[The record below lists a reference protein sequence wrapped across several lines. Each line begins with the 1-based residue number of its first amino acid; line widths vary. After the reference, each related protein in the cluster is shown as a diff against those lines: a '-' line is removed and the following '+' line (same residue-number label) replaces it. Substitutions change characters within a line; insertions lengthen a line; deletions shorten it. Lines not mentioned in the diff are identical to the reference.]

1 MHSTKRKREV
11 ATRTQIA
18 EYDHI
23 ETTQIGNRK
32 EVQNIIDKDIMNL
45 VIYSS
50 SRRHSLLELARTRIT
65 SSEEGEGQSYSYKK
79 IQTLQCLDA

>member
-1 MHSTKRKREV
+1 MHSTKRKREI

-23 ETTQIGNRK
+23 EKTQIGNGK
-32 EVQNIIDKDIMNL
+32 EVQNIIDKDTMNL

-50 SRRHSLLELARTRIT
+50 SRRQSLLEFARTRIT
-65 SSEEGEGQSYSYKK
+65 SSEEGEGQSYN
-79 IQTLQCLDA
+79 

>member
-23 ETTQIGNRK
+23 EKTQIGNRK
-32 EVQNIIDKDIMNL
+32 EVQNVIDKDTMNL

-50 SRRHSLLELARTRIT
+50 SKRQSLLELARTRIT
-65 SSEEGEGQSYSYKK
+65 SSEEGEGQSYS
-79 IQTLQCLDA
+79 